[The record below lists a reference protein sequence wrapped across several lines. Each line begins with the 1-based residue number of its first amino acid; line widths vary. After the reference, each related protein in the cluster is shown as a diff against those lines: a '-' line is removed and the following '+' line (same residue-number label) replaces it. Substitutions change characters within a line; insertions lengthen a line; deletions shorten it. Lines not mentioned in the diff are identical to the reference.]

1 MRTSGRLLLGVW
13 LALTLLPGG
22 AWALGFGDIQLKS
35 ALNAPLEAEIEFSA
49 TAEELAGL
57 RASLAS
63 SEQFASHGVGY
74 PSFLD
79 GATVQVGKTT
89 DGRNVL
95 QVRTTDAVSDPFLTL
110 LVQITH
116 TRGVLMREYAV
127 LLDPP
132 VFAAQS
138 AAAVSAPTVGAQA
151 RAGELARRDASGPSS
166 AATAADSL
174 AVAPS
179 SGLPLE
185 TYRVRSGDTLSSIA
199 VARYPHVNRD
209 SALLGIYRA
218 NTHAFEGNMNALR
231 RDSLLSLPAEGELVR
246 MAPAEARAEVGR
258 QYRAWADEHGS
269 GRLRLVAPSEVAT
282 PSASPPPS
290 VLQQRIADLEQELA
304 EKDRLLSVSNAQL
317 AQLQQRAGAS
327 SSAASS
333 VAQPPAPAATPSSS
347 GAQSAVSW
355 LGWLQR
361 NVYVPLTGVALLAA
375 GTLVWRSRRTREEAF
390 GEASFEPF
398 AADGASV
405 EPTPIL
411 RPLPIPAVDA
421 RASVAPVAG
430 GSTVPVDQTD
440 PLAEADFL
448 IAYGLYDQAADLVIQ
463 AMGREPGRR
472 ELRLKLLE
480 VYFVGG
486 NKPKFERLAADL
498 AASREGAAPDEWEKV
513 VLMGRQISPQD
524 PLFAVTGAM
533 SAVAGSIDL
542 NLEGGRHRVDL
553 DLLGD
558 TSVATFDPSRLDRGG
573 EIDEPSGAA
582 EPIPLGTLDSRAE
595 IRAAPRADSS
605 ANGSAGHRGPIDRA
619 GDFSLRDF
627 GHEIRTAGRPAAAAS
642 LTDFDAVTMSEVGTK
657 LDLARAYVDMGDPE
671 GARSILEQVLSEGS
685 ESQQQEARRLIQ
697 SLAD

>member
-1 MRTSGRLLLGVW
+1 MRTSSRMLLGVW
-13 LALTLLPGG
+13 LALIILPGG
-22 AWALGFGDIQLKS
+22 AWALGFGDIRLKS

-63 SEQFASHGVGY
+63 REQFASRGVSY

-79 GATVQVGKTT
+79 GATVQVGKAT

-95 QVRTTDAVSDPFLTL
+95 QVRTADAVSEPFLTL

-116 TRGVLMREYAV
+116 ARGVLMREYAV

-138 AAAVSAPTVGAQA
+138 AATVSAPTVGAQA
-151 RAGELARRDASGPSS
+151 RAGELARRDSPVPSS
-166 AATAADSL
+166 VATATESFAANQS
-174 AVAPS
+174 P
-179 SGLPLE
+179 GLQLE
-185 TYRVRSGDTLSSIA
+185 TYRVRSGDTLSVIA
-199 VARYPHVNRD
+199 VSRYPRVNRD
-209 SALLGIYRA
+209 SALLGIFRA
-218 NTHAFEGNMNALR
+218 NTHAFDGNMNALR

-246 MAPAEARAEVGR
+246 LAPAEARAEVGR
-258 QYRAWADEHGS
+258 QYRAWADERGS
-269 GRLRLVAPSEVAT
+269 GRLRLVAPSEVA
-282 PSASPPPS
+282 ASPAPPPPS
-290 VLQQRIADLEQELA
+290 VLQQRIVDLEQELA

-317 AQLQQRAGAS
+317 AELQQRAGAS

-333 VAQPPAPAATPSSS
+333 VAQSSAPAAAPSSS
-347 GAQSAVSW
+347 GSQSAVSW
-355 LGWLQR
+355 LDWVQR
-361 NVYVPLTGVALLAA
+361 NAYVPMTGVALLAA
-375 GTLVWRSRRTREEAF
+375 GALVWRSRRTREAAF

-398 AADGASV
+398 AADVASV
-405 EPTPIL
+405 EQTPMLRPIPTPAL
-411 RPLPIPAVDA
+411 DA
-421 RASVAPVAG
+421 RASAAPLPSESAG
-430 GSTVPVDQTD
+430 PVDQTD

-480 VYFVGG
+480 VYFVWG

-498 AASREGAAPDEWEKV
+498 AASREGAAPDEWEKI

-524 PLFAVTGAM
+524 PLFAVTGGM
-533 SAVAGSIDL
+533 SAVAGNVDL
-542 NLEGGRHRVDL
+542 NLEGGRNRVDF

-558 TSVATFDPSRLDRGG
+558 TFVDTFDPARLDLGG
-573 EIDEPSGAA
+573 GLDEPSGAA

-595 IRAAPRADSS
+595 V
-605 ANGSAGHRGPIDRA
+605 
-619 GDFSLRDF
+619 
-627 GHEIRTAGRPAAAAS
+627 RTAGKPSAAAS
-642 LTDFDAVTMSEVGTK
+642 PNDFDAVTMNEVGTK

-671 GARSILEQVLSEGS
+671 GARSILEEVLSEGS
-685 ESQQQEARRLIQ
+685 ESQQHEARRLIQ
-697 SLAD
+697 SLAG